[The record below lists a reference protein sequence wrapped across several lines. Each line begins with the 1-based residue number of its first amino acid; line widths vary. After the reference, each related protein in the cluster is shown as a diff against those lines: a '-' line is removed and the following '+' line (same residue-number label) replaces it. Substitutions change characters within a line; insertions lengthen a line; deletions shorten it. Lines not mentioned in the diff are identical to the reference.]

1 MALEVKL
8 VLIGRLVV
16 QSWLLQS
23 TCQSDI
29 GQVAEAKVGPDTF
42 VRVLLLVRKHCRLV
56 LFIRSNDL
64 SLGGTVVSTVTC

>member
-1 MALEVKL
+1 MAVALEVKL

-23 TCQSDI
+23 TCQGDI

-42 VRVLLLVRKHCRLV
+42 VRV
-56 LFIRSNDL
+56 
-64 SLGGTVVSTVTC
+64 